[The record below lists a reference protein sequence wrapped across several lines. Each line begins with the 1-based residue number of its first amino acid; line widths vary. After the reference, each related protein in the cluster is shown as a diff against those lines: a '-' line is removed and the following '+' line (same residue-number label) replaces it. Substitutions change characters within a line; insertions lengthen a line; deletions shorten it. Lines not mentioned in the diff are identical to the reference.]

1 MSTSTRSAH
10 IPALDGLR
18 GMAILL
24 VLAHHFTYYGGFQ
37 PRLLVDGLF
46 YLATMAG
53 WSGVD
58 LFFVLS
64 GFLITG
70 ILYDAKG
77 TEGYFRNFY
86 IRRCLRIFPLYY
98 GVLVFCF
105 VVLPRVVI
113 SEPSS
118 ASSQSLLADQSWYW
132 TYLINVKIALEG
144 WPKVNFI
151 AHFWSL
157 AVEEQFYFVWPLL
170 VFLWRRETLV
180 KVCVACVVVA
190 LGLRIAF
197 AFIGQALPAYVLL
210 PSRMDALAIGGLLA
224 LLARDPRGLSAWRHT
239 ARVVGAAA
247 GSVLVVLAVLRRG
260 LWETDPFM
268 FTFGYTSLALFFG
281 AVLLLVVTS
290 AEGGVLGRICSG
302 RFLRFFGRYSYGLY
316 VFHHPIVIFTRRFF
330 TAPDLPTVLG
340 SQLSGLAIYVL
351 LTGGASLGLAVLSW
365 HLYEAPFLRLK
376 ERFSSVPRAGRVA
389 ISQV

>member
-18 GMAILL
+18 GIAILL
-24 VLAHHFTYYGGFQ
+24 VLAHHFTYYGGFR
-37 PRLLVDGLF
+37 PRLLVDKLF

-70 ILYDAKG
+70 ILYDTKG
-77 TEGYFRNFY
+77 TECYFRNFY

-98 GVLVFCF
+98 GVLVLSF
-105 VVLPRVVI
+105 VVFPRVVI

-190 LGLRIAF
+190 LGLRIGF
-197 AFIGQALPAYVLL
+197 AFIGQDLPAYVLL

-224 LLARDPRGLSAWRHT
+224 LLARDPRGLSVWRRS
-239 ARVVGAAA
+239 ACVVGVVA
-247 GSVLVVLAVLRRG
+247 GSVLVVLAVA
-260 LWETDPFM
+260 ETW
-268 FTFGYTSLALFFG
+268 
-281 AVLLLVVTS
+281 AV
-290 AEGGVLGRICSG
+290 
-302 RFLRFFGRYSYGLY
+302 
-316 VFHHPIVIFTRRFF
+316 
-330 TAPDLPTVLG
+330 DD
-340 SQLSGLAIYVL
+340 
-351 LTGGASLGLAVLSW
+351 
-365 HLYEAPFLRLK
+365 
-376 ERFSSVPRAGRVA
+376 
-389 ISQV
+389 